1 MSAVIFQVQS
11 TFILLL
17 IYLGVYY
24 KKKRE
29 KHVKIMATAITWDV
43 VLILQIELTRHAV
56 AKAMKPIENS
66 ALLNFHILIALLTVF
81 LYIGLILTGR
91 KMLRNEYSVRS
102 KHKLMGVLALIFR
115 TSTYITSFFVV
126 N

>member
-17 IYLGVYY
+17 IYLGLYY

-29 KHVKIMATAITWDV
+29 KHVKIMASAIIWDV
-43 VLILQIELTRHAV
+43 LLILQIELTRNAV
-56 AKAMKPIENS
+56 AKALKPVENS

-81 LYIGLILTGR
+81 LYIGLIVTGR
-91 KMLRNEYSVRS
+91 RMLKNDYSIRS
-102 KHKLMGVLALIFR
+102 KHKLMGILTVIFR
-115 TSTYITSFFVV
+115 TSTYVTSFFVV

>member
-17 IYLGVYY
+17 MYLGVYY
-24 KKKRE
+24 RKKRE
-29 KHVKIMATAITWDV
+29 IHVKMMASAIIWDV
-43 VLILQIELTRHAV
+43 LLILQIELTRSAV
-56 AKAMKPIENS
+56 AKALKPVENS
-66 ALLNFHILIALLTVF
+66 LLLNFHILIALLTVF

-91 KMLRNEYSVRS
+91 KMLGNDYSVRS
-102 KHKLMGVLALIFR
+102 KHKTMGILTLIFR
-115 TSTYITSFFVV
+115 TSTYVTSFFVV